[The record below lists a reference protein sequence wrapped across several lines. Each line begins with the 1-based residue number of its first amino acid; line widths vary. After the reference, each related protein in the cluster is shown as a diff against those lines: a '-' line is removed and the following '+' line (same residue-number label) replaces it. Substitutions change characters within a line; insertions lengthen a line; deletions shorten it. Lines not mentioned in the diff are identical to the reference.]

1 MNIIRL
7 KQVDHIKNEK
17 NILLEIN
24 HPFIVT
30 LYTCFQDI
38 EYIYMVME
46 YVIGGELFT
55 QIRNSG
61 HFNNKVTRFYATEIL
76 LALAYLHSK
85 DIVYRDLKP
94 ENILID
100 SKGHIKLTD
109 FGFSKKIIGR
119 TWTLCGTAE
128 YLAPELI
135 QSKGHSKPVDWWAF
149 GILIFEMLAGYP
161 PFYDENPLGIYQ
173 KVLGGLIEFP
183 SYFDPYARDLV
194 KKLLT
199 ADTTRRYG
207 CMRDGPIDIL
217 KHKWFHTVNWKNVI
231 TRSVPPPFIPTIK
244 SENDT
249 SNFIAQDDLASEESL
264 SPEIDQ
270 SLFDNF

>member
-1 MNIIRL
+1 M
-7 KQVDHIKNEK
+7 EM
-17 NILLEIN
+17 N

-30 LYTCFQDI
+30 LYKYFQDLDS
-38 EYIYMVME
+38 IYLVME

-55 QIRNSG
+55 QIRKTG

-76 LALAYLHSK
+76 LALAYMHSK

-94 ENILID
+94 ENVLID
-100 SKGHIKLTD
+100 NEGHVKLTD
-109 FGFSKKIIGR
+109 FGFAKRIVGR
-119 TWTLCGTAE
+119 TWTLCGTPE

-149 GILIFEMLAGYP
+149 GILLFEMLAGYP

-183 SYFDPYARDLV
+183 SYFDPYARDLI
-194 KKLLT
+194 KKLLI

-207 CMRDGPIDIL
+207 CMRDGPLDII
-217 KHKWFHTVNWKNVI
+217 KHKWFNTVNWRNVI
-231 TRSVPPPFIPTIK
+231 TRSVPPPFKPTVTA
-244 SENDT
+244 ENDT
-249 SNFIAQDDLASEESL
+249 SNFIYQEPEAEDLTSL
-264 SPEIDQ
+264 EVDQ
-270 SLFDNF
+270 TLFENF